1 MKAGNVPRTAIRLA
15 IRAYN
20 GNWKASVG
28 SLENLD
34 IANELSLRLWSEK
47 VTGDTGCALLRFDRG
62 PRIPR
67 VAAIIG
73 ESFGDC
79 FWLPPWSLWYLS
91 RSRVA
96 PTPACPRNIREFQHR
111 PHMVFECELW
121 RCLKFSKKRSYAQ
134 AGPCHSRNYL

>member
-1 MKAGNVPRTAIRLA
+1 MKAGNVPRTAIRLT

-62 PRIPR
+62 PRITR

-73 ESFGDC
+73 ESIGDC
-79 FWLPPWSLWYLS
+79 FWLPQLVVVVLVEISGRADTCVPPQYS
-91 RSRVA
+91 
-96 PTPACPRNIREFQHR
+96 
-111 PHMVFECELW
+111 
-121 RCLKFSKKRSYAQ
+121 
-134 AGPCHSRNYL
+134 

>member
-62 PRIPR
+62 PRIQR
-67 VAAIIG
+67 VAAIIRRLFLAAAVVVVVLVEISG
-73 ESFGDC
+73 HADTC
-79 FWLPPWSLWYLS
+79 
-91 RSRVA
+91 V
-96 PTPACPRNIREFQHR
+96 PRNIREFQHR